1 MTVRRALLVT
11 LYCSLGL
18 GLAQE
23 SPQVSAPRIPRQAA
37 APVPSPSLSGTAGPF
52 AGSVP
57 AGEVSPAALSLTL
70 SDAIARGLKQN
81 LGLFLGEQGARSAQA
96 ARWTALA
103 GLLPDVVTRTSNA
116 GEQINLK
123 ALGFSGFQGIPTIVG
138 PFNVF
143 DTRLY
148 ASQPVL
154 NLSALRT
161 ARAGAE
167 NLRAA
172 QLSVQDARDVVV
184 LVVAGLYLQ
193 ALAGSARIDAVQA
206 QVNTAQALYQR
217 AADQKKAGV
226 VAGIDVLRAQ
236 VELQAQRQ
244 RLIFYQNDFEKQKL
258 SLARAIGLPLAQK
271 FSLADRVAYAPPPPL
286 TLEQALVRAFEY
298 RADYRSAA
306 ALVSA
311 AESTKRSAEAERLPT
326 LQFDGNYGDIGP
338 RIWNSHGTFAAAI
351 SLTVPVF
358 QAGRTRA
365 NILAADARLEERKA
379 QLADLRTGIEQDL
392 RTAFLDLKASGDQV
406 NVAQSAVE
414 LAGEQLKQ
422 SEDRFAAGV
431 TNNVE
436 VVQAQEAVAAANDN
450 YISALFAYNLAKASL
465 ARSLGGAEKMYLQL
479 LGGGR

>member
-1 MTVRRALLVT
+1 
-11 LYCSLGL
+11 
-18 GLAQE
+18 
-23 SPQVSAPRIPRQAA
+23 
-37 APVPSPSLSGTAGPF
+37 
-52 AGSVP
+52 
-57 AGEVSPAALSLTL
+57 
-70 SDAIARGLKQN
+70 
-81 LGLFLGEQGARSAQA
+81 LFLGEQGARSAQA

-103 GLLPDVVTRTSNA
+103 GLLPDIITRTSNT
-116 GEQINLK
+116 GQQINLQ
-123 ALGFSGFQGIPTIVG
+123 ALGFSGFPGIPNIVG

-172 QLSVQDARDVVV
+172 QLSAQDARDVVV
-184 LVVAGLYLQ
+184 LVVAGFYLQ
-193 ALAGSARIDAVQA
+193 ALAGRARIDAVQA
-206 QVNTAQALYQR
+206 QVDTAQTLYQR

-244 RLIFYQNDFEKQKL
+244 RLIFYRNDFEKQKL
-258 SLARAIGLPLAQK
+258 SLARAIGLPLSQQL
-271 FSLADRVAYAPPPPL
+271 SLADQAAYTPPPPL
-286 TLEQALVRAFEY
+286 TLEGALQQAFEN
-298 RADYRSAA
+298 RADYRSTA

-311 AESTKRSAEAERLPT
+311 AESARRSAEAERLPA

-338 RIWNSHGTFAAAI
+338 RIWNSHGTFTAAI
-351 SLTVPVF
+351 TLTVPVF

-365 NILAADARLEERKA
+365 DILAADARLQERKA
-379 QLADLRTGIEQDL
+379 QLADLRTSIEQDL

-406 NVAQSAVE
+406 NVAQSAVG

-436 VVQAQEAVAAANDN
+436 VVQAQEAVAAANEN
-450 YISALFAYNLAKASL
+450 YISALFAYNRAKASL
-465 ARSLGGAEKMYLQL
+465 ARSLGGAEKTYLQL